1 VLTEQPHQVLTEKVV
16 ALQAEALSA
25 RPSSDGKSITMEERR
40 VTAIPYYVWANR
52 GANSMQ
58 VWLPTR
64 VTGVR
69 IE

>member
-1 VLTEQPHQVLTEKVV
+1 V

-25 RPSSDGKSITMEERR
+25 KPSSDGKSITMEKRL

-58 VWLPTR
+58 VWLPTK